1 MHSDSDPTVLPFNA
15 MYYLRWLSLWTF
27 EGNEGGFFEM
37 HDQTGELFLVREID
51 LESLP
56 NAVLSLQIQV
66 MSDRF
71 GTRFLFLGSNTD
83 TNSAEITVIEYQA

>member
-1 MHSDSDPTVLPFNA
+1 
-15 MYYLRWLSLWTF
+15 
-27 EGNEGGFFEM
+27 M

-66 MSDRF
+66 MSNIMDF
-71 GTRFLFLGSNTD
+71 FVQIKKLM
-83 TNSAEITVIEYQA
+83 IIIIIIKTVATET

>member
-1 MHSDSDPTVLPFNA
+1 
-15 MYYLRWLSLWTF
+15 
-27 EGNEGGFFEM
+27 M

-66 MSDRF
+66 MSNIMDF
-71 GTRFLFLGSNTD
+71 FVQIKKN
-83 TNSAEITVIEYQA
+83 